1 MNVKELMSKVDVNRV
16 IDAFLLMDFSFSA
29 SNYENTFLEKYEA
42 LPNLKKI
49 MSIYLQNV
57 NRIWIQIH
65 VQYLFFII

>member
-49 MSIYLQNV
+49 I
-57 NRIWIQIH
+57 
-65 VQYLFFII
+65 